1 MALRIE
7 HHSTSEWPA
16 VRVYEALADIDYLR
30 GRLQELGGSNTEL
43 VEHESTESG
52 LRFEVRQ
59 GVSVGALPTV
69 ARTLIGG
76 DLIIDRSESWRR
88 AEENHYTGEI
98 AAEMA
103 GVPCTI
109 TGSMWL
115 RDVLV
120 PAERTAAS
128 PGGASEFLVDG
139 LVRVNIP
146 LFGGRL
152 ETHVVDQ
159 VRQLLSAEALF
170 TADWLKQRE
179 A

>member
-30 GRLQELGGSNTEL
+30 ERLQELGGANTEL
-43 VEHESTESG
+43 VEHESTDSG

-59 GVSVGALPTV
+59 GVPVDALPMA
-69 ARTLIGG
+69 ARTFIGG

-115 RDVLV
+115 RDLLDQ
-120 PAERTAAS
+120 AEEPEAR
-128 PGGASEFLVDG
+128 SEFVVDG
-139 LVRVNIP
+139 QVRVNIP
-146 LFGGRL
+146 LLGGKL
-152 ETHVVDQ
+152 ESLVVDQ
-159 VRQLLSAEALF
+159 LRQLLAAEVLF
-170 TADWLKQRE
+170 TADWLKQR
-179 A
+179 AD

>member
-30 GRLQELGGSNTEL
+30 ERLQELGGANTEL
-43 VEHESTESG
+43 VEHESTDSG

-59 GVSVGALPTV
+59 GVPVDTLPTA
-69 ARTLIGG
+69 ARTFIGG

-115 RDVLV
+115 RGLLDQDEE
-120 PAERTAAS
+120 PKGR
-128 PGGASEFLVDG
+128 SEFLVDG
-139 LVRVNIP
+139 HVRVNIP
-146 LFGGRL
+146 LLGGKL
-152 ETHVVDQ
+152 EGLVVDQ
-159 VRQLLSAEALF
+159 LRQLLAAEVLF
-170 TADWLKQRE
+170 TADWLKQR
-179 A
+179 AD